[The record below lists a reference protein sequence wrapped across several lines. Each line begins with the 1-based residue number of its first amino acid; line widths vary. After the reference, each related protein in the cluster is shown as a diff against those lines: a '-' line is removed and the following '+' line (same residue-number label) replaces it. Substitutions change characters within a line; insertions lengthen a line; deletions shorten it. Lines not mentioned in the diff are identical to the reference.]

1 MTEVFNAAVAYLARR
16 EHGAE
21 ELADKL
27 LKKGYASA
35 DVHSAIVK
43 CQSLDLQSDQRFVAM
58 LVRVRVQQGYGP
70 ERIRRDIQQ
79 KKVDRIYYE
88 QALLEEPVD
97 WKGRAQ
103 QVLRKKYKSCQE
115 TSWPMQQKQKQFL
128 LYRGFSM
135 QTIAQVFEQEIT
147 E

>member
-27 LKKGYASA
+27 LKKGYSSA
-35 DVHSAIVK
+35 DVHSAIAR
-43 CQSLDLQSDQRFVAM
+43 CQSLDLQSDRRFAAM
-58 LVRVRVQQGYGP
+58 LVRTRVQQGYGP

-79 KKVDRIYYE
+79 KKVDRICYE
-88 QALLEEPVD
+88 QALLDEPVD
-97 WKGRAQ
+97 WLGRAQ

-135 QTIAQVFEQEIT
+135 QTIAQVFEQEMT